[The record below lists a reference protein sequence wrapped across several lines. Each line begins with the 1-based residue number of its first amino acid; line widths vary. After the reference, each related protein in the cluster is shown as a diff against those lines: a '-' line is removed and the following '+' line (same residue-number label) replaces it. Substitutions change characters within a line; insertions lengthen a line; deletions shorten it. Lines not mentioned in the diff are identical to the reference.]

1 MQPTKRPAL
10 PTLAALALAFI
21 GFTVLVQT
29 PAQAKP
35 VAADPAQTLALVRQ
49 AQQRCAGDRQCL
61 ARAALALPLQR
72 ERIQSAPGVRTPGVP
87 TTIAN
92 GVIA

>member
-1 MQPTKRPAL
+1 MQPTTRPAL
-10 PTLAALALAFI
+10 PALAALALAFI
-21 GFTVLVQT
+21 GFIVLLQV
-29 PAQAKP
+29 PAQAQA

-87 TTIAN
+87 TNIAH